1 MRVCQ
6 VRAVHMGSRLFLNA
20 TLYVDLVAIISILLT
35 TTERMVGSLS
45 WRTDIENTLEY
56 LNDFTVWA
64 LKVFIDDYI

>member
-45 WRTDIENTLEY
+45 
-56 LNDFTVWA
+56 
-64 LKVFIDDYI
+64 